1 MKITND
7 LYTSDFVRA
16 IVFVAMVFLCAW
28 TLKYCSN
35 AIKEERLMQKQKQ
48 EHERYLIDSL
58 KAHVLYEDT
67 WGKVLLIE
75 NEDL

>member
-7 LYTSDFVRA
+7 LHTSDFVRA
-16 IVFVAMVFLCAW
+16 IAFVAMVLLCALS
-28 TLKYCSN
+28 LKYCSE
-35 AIKEERLMQKQKQ
+35 AIKEERLMQKQKL

-67 WGKVLLIE
+67 WGKVLLIK